1 MEKAWSCQI
10 IFHLNQNE
18 VDTLENEIAENDH
31 HILIASACTQ
41 CLYLY
46 LLKINWQCLALVQK
60 YMSKNNE
67 IINKKM
73 FYLARNTVSN
83 IDNFGLILQC
93 IEITIYSCIMY
104 EFHVQSIQFN
114 MLSQEEK
121 INF

>member
-31 HILIASACTQ
+31 HILIASAYTQ

-46 LLKINWQCLALVQK
+46 LLKFNWQCLALVQK

-93 IEITIYSCIMY
+93 IEITIY
-104 EFHVQSIQFN
+104 
-114 MLSQEEK
+114 
-121 INF
+121 